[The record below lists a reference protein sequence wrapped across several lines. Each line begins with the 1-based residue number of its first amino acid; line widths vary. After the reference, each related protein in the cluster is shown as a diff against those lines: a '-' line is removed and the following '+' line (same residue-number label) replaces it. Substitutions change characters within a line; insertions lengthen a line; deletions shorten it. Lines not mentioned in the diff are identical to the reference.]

1 MSKQRA
7 VDSDEAGPFSELAIV
22 DTFTRLIF
30 GQETDYSDRERA
42 IIEALRMV
50 DANVVLDSHR
60 EIGEYLRALGVREM
74 IQLVAR
80 VRARFSGGVPAETRH
95 PGPEPLGQRPP

>member
-1 MSKQRA
+1 MSMKRA

-30 GQETDYSDRERA
+30 GQETDYRDRERA
-42 IIEALRMV
+42 IIQALRMV
-50 DANVVLDSHR
+50 DTNVILDSER

-74 IQLVAR
+74 IQLVSR
-80 VRARFSGGVPAETRH
+80 VRAQFSGSAPVVTDSPQR
-95 PGPEPLGQRPP
+95 EPLGRRSH